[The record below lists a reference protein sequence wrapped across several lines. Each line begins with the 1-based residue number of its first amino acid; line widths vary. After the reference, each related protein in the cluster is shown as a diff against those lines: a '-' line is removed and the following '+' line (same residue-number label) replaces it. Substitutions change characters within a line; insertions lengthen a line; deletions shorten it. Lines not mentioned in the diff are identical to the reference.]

1 MQQGGSQYRR
11 LISAFQ
17 RVFGATIFFG
27 TDTQREKA
35 IVMHHGR
42 FNFMREAR
50 IWYSRDA
57 EQETL
62 PGAFENEVVLSDEF
76 YREILEHPVP
86 ADLEAAKALSC
97 SPAALDL
104 FMWLTY
110 RCFTAQGRERV
121 SIFGDFGLANQLGSA
136 EYARPRRFRERL
148 DEWLAIALGDGV
160 DSVLCLGAGLDARP
174 WRLDLPAELRWT
186 EVDFPAMLDY
196 KYGILQDTEPHCRLE
211 RKSADLN
218 NARERQEAVAQAAA
232 GARKPLMITEGLLMY
247 LPAETVHAL
256 AEEAREAGFRYW
268 IMDSSSPAFMRR
280 AHGDAIE
287 HINRVRA
294 ESHLEG
300 PQIRAAVEEHG
311 WKPLERQLFI
321 EEGPK
326 LALQRILEII
336 QAEGRPPEPPE
347 NDGSGIWLYR
357 LEA

>member
-1 MQQGGSQYRR
+1 MDSRIEHVSDTALLVAASRALESERPGGLICDPFAAR
-11 LISAFQ
+11 LAGDRGMALVQ
-17 RVFGATIFFG
+17 NV
-27 TDTQREKA
+27 Q
-35 IVMHHGR
+35 
-42 FNFMREAR
+42 
-50 IWYSRDA
+50 
-57 EQETL
+57 
-62 PGAFENEVVLSDEF
+62 
-76 YREILEHPVP
+76 VP
-86 ADLEAAKALSC
+86 KWMELG
-97 SPAALDL
+97 
-104 FMWLTY
+104 M
-110 RCFTAQGRERV
+110 
-121 SIFGDFGLANQLGSA
+121 GL
-136 EYARPRRFRERL
+136 RTRML
-148 DEWLAIALGDGV
+148 DELLAIALGDGV

-326 LALQRILEII
+326 LALERILEII